1 MNKTL
6 SLSIALLFSAN
17 AVAITQSEF
26 AKRLQEVHPFF
37 TQQGFD
43 QQTSK
48 LDYIATTANQ
58 DWVLTG
64 SVDSI
69 NSLNTQSS
77 SSTIGATHN
86 LVDTGADIT
95 ISNVWSD
102 GVATDKL
109 SVSYTQPLL
118 KGIGGVNDQ
127 LKGDLSIIKID
138 INNLKRAQNAEQFI
152 LSQLFKLVDLSFAQQ
167 QLTLTTQRL
176 ELSQQELTLVK
187 EKFTQSVVDQVDV
200 FLQED
205 AYQRVLQKQFQ
216 AEQELD
222 LLKEEL
228 SVLLKI
234 PSMQIKSDFNLYT
247 LYQSN
252 LGNLQDYLRQ
262 DTTEMKISQLERTLL
277 QRQLLSDKNN
287 TQAQLNLELG
297 ASNSNDNDWRVGL
310 GLSYPLGDTKAKSA
324 LEKTQI
330 GLSKAKENSKEQLI
344 NLTIKASVLN
354 KKLMHLVKLLGTYQ
368 ARIKIAQSRA
378 LAEKKRYELGNS
390 PISFVISAQNN
401 VHDVN
406 LAYAQVAANYQKS
419 VLEFKAVVDQLL

>member
-17 AVAITQSEF
+17 AAAITQSEF

-102 GVATDKL
+102 GVATDRL

-287 TQAQLNLELG
+287 TQAQLNLELS

-368 ARIKIAQSRA
+368 ARIKIAHSRA

>member
-17 AVAITQSEF
+17 AAAITQSEF

>member
-368 ARIKIAQSRA
+368 ARIKIAHSRA

>member
-287 TQAQLNLELG
+287 TQAQLNLELS

-368 ARIKIAQSRA
+368 ARIKIAHSRA

>member
-109 SVSYTQPLL
+109 SVSYTHPLL

-287 TQAQLNLELG
+287 TQAQLNLELS

>member
-17 AVAITQSEF
+17 AAAITQSEF

-102 GVATDKL
+102 GVATDRL

-368 ARIKIAQSRA
+368 ARIKIAHSRA

>member
-102 GVATDKL
+102 GVATDRL

-390 PISFVISAQNN
+390 SISFVISAQNN

>member
-17 AVAITQSEF
+17 AAAITQSEF

-102 GVATDKL
+102 GVATDRL

-287 TQAQLNLELG
+287 TQAQLNLELS

>member
-287 TQAQLNLELG
+287 TQAQLNLELS

>member
-1 MNKTL
+1 
-6 SLSIALLFSAN
+6 
-17 AVAITQSEF
+17 
-26 AKRLQEVHPFF
+26 
-37 TQQGFD
+37 
-43 QQTSK
+43 
-48 LDYIATTANQ
+48 
-58 DWVLTG
+58 
-64 SVDSI
+64 
-69 NSLNTQSS
+69 
-77 SSTIGATHN
+77 
-86 LVDTGADIT
+86 
-95 ISNVWSD
+95 
-102 GVATDKL
+102 
-109 SVSYTQPLL
+109 
-118 KGIGGVNDQ
+118 
-127 LKGDLSIIKID
+127 
-138 INNLKRAQNAEQFI
+138 

-167 QLTLTTQRL
+167 QITLTTQRL

-287 TQAQLNLELG
+287 TQAQLNLELS

>member
-17 AVAITQSEF
+17 AAAITQSEF

-109 SVSYTQPLL
+109 SVSYTHPLL

-167 QLTLTTQRL
+167 QITLTTQRL

-287 TQAQLNLELG
+287 TQAQLNLELS

>member
-102 GVATDKL
+102 GVATDRL

-368 ARIKIAQSRA
+368 ARIKIAHSRA

>member
-1 MNKTL
+1 
-6 SLSIALLFSAN
+6 
-17 AVAITQSEF
+17 
-26 AKRLQEVHPFF
+26 
-37 TQQGFD
+37 
-43 QQTSK
+43 
-48 LDYIATTANQ
+48 
-58 DWVLTG
+58 
-64 SVDSI
+64 
-69 NSLNTQSS
+69 
-77 SSTIGATHN
+77 
-86 LVDTGADIT
+86 
-95 ISNVWSD
+95 
-102 GVATDKL
+102 
-109 SVSYTQPLL
+109 
-118 KGIGGVNDQ
+118 
-127 LKGDLSIIKID
+127 
-138 INNLKRAQNAEQFI
+138 
-152 LSQLFKLVDLSFAQQ
+152 
-167 QLTLTTQRL
+167 
-176 ELSQQELTLVK
+176 
-187 EKFTQSVVDQVDV
+187 VVDQVDV

-287 TQAQLNLELG
+287 TQAQLNLELS

>member
-17 AVAITQSEF
+17 AAAITQSEF

-287 TQAQLNLELG
+287 TQAQLNLELS

-368 ARIKIAQSRA
+368 ARIKIAHSRA

>member
-102 GVATDKL
+102 GVATDRL

>member
-109 SVSYTQPLL
+109 SVSYTHPLL

>member
-287 TQAQLNLELG
+287 TQAQLNLELS

-390 PISFVISAQNN
+390 SISFVISAQNN

>member
-17 AVAITQSEF
+17 AAAITQSEF

-102 GVATDKL
+102 GVATDRL

-287 TQAQLNLELG
+287 TQAQLNLELS

-324 LEKTQI
+324 LEKTKI

>member
-109 SVSYTQPLL
+109 SVSFTQPLL

-287 TQAQLNLELG
+287 TQAQLNLELS

>member
-102 GVATDKL
+102 GVATDRL

-277 QRQLLSDKNN
+277 QS
-287 TQAQLNLELG
+287 
-297 ASNSNDNDWRVGL
+297 
-310 GLSYPLGDTKAKSA
+310 SY
-324 LEKTQI
+324 
-330 GLSKAKENSKEQLI
+330 
-344 NLTIKASVLN
+344 
-354 KKLMHLVKLLGTYQ
+354 
-368 ARIKIAQSRA
+368 
-378 LAEKKRYELGNS
+378 
-390 PISFVISAQNN
+390 
-401 VHDVN
+401 
-406 LAYAQVAANYQKS
+406 
-419 VLEFKAVVDQLL
+419 

>member
-17 AVAITQSEF
+17 AAAITQSEF

-109 SVSYTQPLL
+109 SVSYTHPLL

-287 TQAQLNLELG
+287 TQAQLNLELS

>member
-109 SVSYTQPLL
+109 SVSYTHPLL

-368 ARIKIAQSRA
+368 ARIKIAHSRA

>member
-102 GVATDKL
+102 GVATDRL

-287 TQAQLNLELG
+287 TQAQLNLELS

>member
-324 LEKTQI
+324 LEKTKI

-390 PISFVISAQNN
+390 SISFVISAQNN

>member
-102 GVATDKL
+102 GVATDRL

-287 TQAQLNLELG
+287 TQAQLNLELS

-368 ARIKIAQSRA
+368 ARIKIAHSRA